1 MSENTIVNA
10 FGVQIKFQQ
19 ADFASSSLVPASS
32 TIAPLP
38 SSTSSLR
45 RPTRS
50 NPSGSERGISAGAA
64 AGIGIGTAIGV
75 LLLVGVLVFTY
86 CMGRRGS
93 KNRALTTQR
102 EGDDI
107 RLSELRKHSVIQATV
122 DQLSELPL
130 REPGELDGMM
140 RTAH

>member
-10 FGVQIKFQQ
+10 FGVQIQFQQ
-19 ADFASSSLVPASS
+19 TDFASYSPVPASS
-32 TIAPLP
+32 TITLLP
-38 SSTSSLR
+38 SSTSALR
-45 RPTRS
+45 KPTHRNS
-50 NPSGSERGISAGAA
+50 SGGKGGLNAGAA
-64 AGIGIGTAIGV
+64 AGIGIGTAVGV

-86 CMGRRGS
+86 CIGRRGS
-93 KNRALTTQR
+93 KNNGPTRQR

-140 RTAH
+140 RTPL